1 MSGATRT
8 CALLLLLA
16 AACARA
22 PVAPA
27 IPTAAATASA
37 RPAPVRPAVSKDLPL
52 VAIVRADWCPAC
64 RKVEPTLAEIE
75 KEYAGRITFV
85 RLDVTDDDTT
95 AGASDEATA
104 DGVGAF
110 FGETKGRTATIG
122 VFSRDRKELFRTW
135 GLKNE
140 AELRQALD
148 AAAKP

>member
-1 MSGATRT
+1 
-8 CALLLLLA
+8 
-16 AACARA
+16 
-22 PVAPA
+22 
-27 IPTAAATASA
+27 
-37 RPAPVRPAVSKDLPL
+37 VSKDLPL

-95 AGASDEATA
+95 AGAADEATA

-110 FGETKGRTATIG
+110 FGDAKGRTATIG
-122 VFSRDRKELFRTW
+122 VFSKDRKELFRTW

>member
-8 CALLLLLA
+8 CAILLFLA
-16 AACARA
+16 TACARG

-27 IPTAAATASA
+27 TTTAAATPSV
-37 RPAPVRPAVSKDLPL
+37 RPTPVRPAVSRDLPL

-64 RKVEPTLAEIE
+64 RNVEPTLAKIE
-75 KEYAGRITFV
+75 TEYAGRLTFV

-95 AGASDEATA
+95 AGAADEATA

-110 FGETKGRTATIG
+110 FGETKGRTATIA
-122 VFSRDRKELFRTW
+122 VFSKDRKELFRTW

-140 AELRQALD
+140 AALRQALE